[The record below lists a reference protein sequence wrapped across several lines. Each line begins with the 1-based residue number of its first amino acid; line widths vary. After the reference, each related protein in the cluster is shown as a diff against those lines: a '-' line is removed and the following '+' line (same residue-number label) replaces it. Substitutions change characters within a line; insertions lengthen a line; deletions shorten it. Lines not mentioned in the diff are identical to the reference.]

1 VYKCLLRENH
11 RLTVFQNRVLRKKL
25 KTKSGGMSRRL
36 GNYCTLTICV
46 KCYLDDK
53 IKDMRW
59 ARHVEGFGRE

>member
-1 VYKCLLRENH
+1 
-11 RLTVFQNRVLRKKL
+11 VFENRVLRKKL
-25 KTKSGGMSRRL
+25 ETKSGGTSRRL
-36 GNYCTLTICV
+36 GNYCTLKICV